1 MSEASSRSPLHAL
14 NEKLGARFVD
24 FGGWEMP
31 VQYESV
37 LTEHKA
43 VRSSAGWF
51 DVSHLGRFLWRG
63 TGASAALNRLLTN
76 DVTMTGPG
84 RTQYTLC
91 LDDDGGIVDDLLI
104 WQWDDEF
111 YWVLPNASTHPA
123 MMERFATA
131 FPAVEIEDLRGATA
145 MVAVQ
150 GPAAPAALE
159 AALGVLPKRFR
170 TYSVPSGPSVV
181 NLAGTG
187 YTGERGGE
195 FVADPETAAGLL
207 ENLGGLGIKPAGF
220 GARDTLRL
228 EAGLLLA
235 GQDFDSQTN
244 PIEAGLDFAVSWSHD
259 FVGRAALEAVR
270 VAGPGKKLAAFTL
283 AGRTIPRHGYRLR
296 SGASIGVVTSGNFSP
311 MLECGIGLGYL
322 SPPSADGDL
331 EVEIRGNWE
340 PARRVELPFL
350 KR

>member
-14 NEKLGARFVD
+14 NERLGARFVD

-111 YWVLPNASTHPA
+111 YWVLPNASTHTS
-123 MMERFATA
+123 MMDRFATA
-131 FPAVEIEDLRGATA
+131 FPAIEIEDLRAATA

-150 GPAAPAALE
+150 GPAAPSALE

-207 ENLGGLGIKPAGF
+207 ENLGGLGIKPAGL

-270 VAGPGKKLAAFTL
+270 VAGPEKKLAAFTL

-296 SGASIGVVTSGNFSP
+296 SGASSGVVTSGNFSP
-311 MLECGIGLGYL
+311 MLERGIGLGYL
-322 SPPSADGDL
+322 SPPLADGDL

-340 PARRVELPFL
+340 PAHRVELPFL